1 MFQRILVVFENEK
14 VCADS
19 LTYARELAVR
29 MDSEVT
35 LLMLVEMAFM
45 DRSYL
50 GHKRNAIRHIEKRM
64 GEMLSH
70 LTAGFFKEGIA
81 VSAALRVGKPAEE
94 LIKFLAGKPP
104 FQALI
109 WGSSVSLPESGQ
121 FPKGHW
127 IRKVASTLECPL
139 LSVSSREHPDR
150 LSG

>member
-1 MFQRILVVFENEK
+1 MFQRILVVFENEE
-14 VCADS
+14 VCTDS

-50 GHKRNAIRHIEKRM
+50 GHKRNAIRHIEKRI
-64 GEMLSH
+64 GEILSN
-70 LTAGFFKEGIA
+70 LTARFFKEGIA
-81 VSAALRVGKPAEE
+81 ISAVLRVGKPAEE

-139 LSVSSREHPDR
+139 LTVSSRENPDR
-150 LSG
+150 LTS